1 MEGGCVARN
10 NPSTELCP
18 SCKTKPMH
26 IACWHKI
33 PMARESYRVL
43 GIRGACSAKCLLQL
57 LHKVG
62 SDAAK
67 ALRGKL
73 IEELE
78 KEEGEGERTRPAPAS
93 VPPSSARV
101 EVPPAPDKR
110 EKKRRAPKK
119 KDKDKPEAEAEERPR
134 PPDGLHY
141 SADGAVAFESL
152 EKWVLQSQPKYSL
165 SGTVEENEKYRRLL
179 LCAALYTKRAD
190 VVKHNNRAPVLLRSR
205 AYVSAHVD
213 ELKADFARG
222 KLSDAVLVVEDG
234 AESETLKPLVGDDKL
249 SAAKRMCAAW
259 LKGDISL
266 LKEEIEGGAAAK
278 VYAFTLCGN
287 HSTAALASLVSYGV
301 EASGERPAYVYFRSQ
316 LSDADFSFL
325 AGHENALESQRSQL
339 TANYTAF
346 AEPLHVIPFIRDLWV
361 EKGRPAPLSGREYA
375 GASTAYHEF
384 QETLNR

>member
-1 MEGGCVARN
+1 M
-10 NPSTELCP
+10 
-18 SCKTKPMH
+18 
-26 IACWHKI
+26 
-33 PMARESYRVL
+33 
-43 GIRGACSAKCLLQL
+43 
-57 LHKVG
+57 
-62 SDAAK
+62 
-67 ALRGKL
+67 
-73 IEELE
+73 
-78 KEEGEGERTRPAPAS
+78 
-93 VPPSSARV
+93 
-101 EVPPAPDKR
+101 
-110 EKKRRAPKK
+110 
-119 KDKDKPEAEAEERPR
+119 
-134 PPDGLHY
+134 
-141 SADGAVAFESL
+141 
-152 EKWVLQSQPKYSL
+152 QSQPKYSL

-287 HSTAALASLVSYGV
+287 HSTAALASLVSEGV
-301 EASGERPAYVYFRSQ
+301 EASGERAAYVYFRSQ